1 MNLKF
6 SSINLKILFLILQSV
21 SRYFELVDGTS
32 AEEHHVVADRPAEHL
47 QPSAAKNAE
56 RVHHQVY
63 NAVRLALFSFV

>member
-21 SRYFELVDGTS
+21 SRYFELVDGAS

-56 RVHHQVY
+56 RIHHQVY
-63 NAVRLALFSFV
+63 NAVRLGLVCFG